1 MKTLLEKKCTEV
13 LNNLWKKDN
22 KKSNLICIGKDKNG
36 NKRYTSKSKNNKLY
50 LEYLK
55 TKKIKGAVNDDKET

>member
-36 NKRYTSKSKNNKLY
+36 NKRYTSKSKNNKN
-50 LEYLK
+50 K
-55 TKKIKGAVNDDKET
+55 F